1 MGRSER
7 RGELFAS
14 LVLGLRVLVPYDDR
28 TLTAKR
34 CESVELLIKGDS
46 IDRVDLRL
54 GRRFCLLPM
63 ALEAKI
69 ETLTLV
75 MLARVVVF
83 DTAAALNRADS
94 IAFSVPK
101 DTDGSRCELER

>member
-1 MGRSER
+1 
-7 RGELFAS
+7 
-14 LVLGLRVLVPYDDR
+14 
-28 TLTAKR
+28 
-34 CESVELLIKGDS
+34 
-46 IDRVDLRL
+46 
-54 GRRFCLLPM
+54 M